1 MEFLLKY
8 NLTSEEIEKIEK
20 VNSENTLTNIKMNL
34 RNVKEIIEYLM
45 ELGVTIETIK
55 DLFIYQIGMFYKTK
69 PEIEQVFDEYE
80 IDSIVKS
87 LNYDVNTLDLIEFN

>member
-20 VNSENTLTNIKMNL
+20 VNSENILTNIKMNL

-45 ELGVTIETIK
+45 ELGVTTETIK
-55 DLFIYQIGMFYKTK
+55 DLFIYQIGMFCKTK

>member
-1 MEFLLKY
+1 MEFLLEY
-8 NLTSEEIEKIEK
+8 NLTSEEIEQIEA
-20 VNSENTLTNIKMNL
+20 VNSENTLRNIKMNL
-34 RNVKEIIEYLM
+34 RNVREIIDYLIN
-45 ELGVTIETIK
+45 LGITTETLK